1 MLDHSFA
8 LVAPEIAAGSYI
20 DFARLEIGRLAVD
33 VFFIVSGFLVTRSVM
48 TQPRFLRLFPALF
61 VATIFI
67 AFVLGPLVTTASLH
81 DYFGDSRPWI
91 YVPLTASLIT
101 HSLTLPGVFE
111 TVPEAGVIAWRARAV
126 GGLAW
131 ACRCAQG
138 AQVAR
143 SAVAQIKGTT
153 ASRRAGASQ
162 DKQEPG
168 PS

>member
-1 MLDHSFA
+1 LLDHSFA

-48 TQPRFLRLFPALF
+48 TQPTLVDYAVARFLRLFPALF

-91 YVPLTASLIT
+91 YVPLTARRVRDGARGRGYRMACASGWRPRLGLPLRPRRSSSAKRSST
-101 HSLTLPGVFE
+101 NKGNHSV
-111 TVPEAGVIAWRARAV
+111 
-126 GGLAW
+126 
-131 ACRCAQG
+131 
-138 AQVAR
+138 
-143 SAVAQIKGTT
+143 S
-153 ASRRAGASQ
+153 
-162 DKQEPG
+162 
-168 PS
+168 PSGR